1 VREKCANSQLW
12 EKPQFVRLF
21 LCAPRQLKEL
31 GKNTPHR
38 MQAKTLAAEITSAL
52 LYQLS
57 YTGPATRS
65 PARTAM
71 PARKNRLCMD
81 GKGWPALSL
90 KTAQA

>member
-1 VREKCANSQLW
+1 MREKCANSQLW

-57 YTGPATRS
+57 YTGPATRP
-65 PARTAM
+65 PA
-71 PARKNRLCMD
+71 PPCLH
-81 GKGWPALSL
+81 GKTGYAWTGKAGLLYP
-90 KTAQA
+90 